1 MSMERDASKLQFGS
15 LFDEVSAA
23 LFAADPLGINS
34 GGNTRAYDREAGTIL
49 PRLQEANSADNVQV
63 IVHEEF
69 CREFTSEQAGAI
81 GRYEEV
87 AAIIWEAWLKL
98 AADRDRRA
106 TRA

>member
-1 MSMERDASKLQFGS
+1 MGIERDALKLKFGS

-34 GGNTRAYDREAGTIL
+34 GGNTEEYDPQADIIL
-49 PRLQEANSADNVQV
+49 PRLPEAHSADDVQV

-69 CREFTSEQAGAI
+69 CRRFSNERAGAI

-87 AAIIWEAWLKL
+87 SAIIWEAWLKL
-98 AADRDRRA
+98 AAGEDRA
-106 TRA
+106 SGA